1 MLRSGSAGS
10 GDPVEDTTGHQ
21 SCQHRVHGIWR
32 GEPSHGQSAHSPQN
46 SRSGPIAADLAQR
59 YMRSSEAISV
69 ACQRR
74 PRTPDL
80 FRFNV

>member
-1 MLRSGSAGS
+1 MPRSGSAGS

-46 SRSGPIAADLAQR
+46 SRSGPITADLVQL

-69 ACQRR
+69 ACQHR
-74 PRTPDL
+74 PISQDS

>member
-1 MLRSGSAGS
+1 MPRSGSAGS

-46 SRSGPIAADLAQR
+46 GRSGPIAADLAQR
-59 YMRSSEAISV
+59 HMRSSETIFV
-69 ACQRR
+69 TRQRR
-74 PRTPDL
+74 PMTPDP